1 MPKRDSVRLRHMR
14 EAAAEAI
21 SYAAGRGVSDL
32 EADRM
37 RALALTRCIEII
49 GEAAASVSPEYKM
62 AHPELPWKV
71 MAAMR
76 NRLIHAYFEVD
87 LKILLDT
94 AQQDLAP
101 LVASLDGLLA
111 DAPESSGDSN
121 PA

>member
-1 MPKRDSVRLRHMR
+1 MPKNDLSRLRHMQ

-21 SYAAGRGVSDL
+21 AYAKGKNILDL

-49 GEAAASVSPEYKM
+49 GEAAASVSAEYK
-62 AHPELPWKV
+62 ANHPELPWKV

-87 LKILLDT
+87 LKVVLDT
-94 AQQDLAP
+94 AHHDLPP
-101 LVASLDGLLA
+101 LVGLLDSLIA
-111 DAPESSGDSN
+111 ELPEPPSE
-121 PA
+121 PI